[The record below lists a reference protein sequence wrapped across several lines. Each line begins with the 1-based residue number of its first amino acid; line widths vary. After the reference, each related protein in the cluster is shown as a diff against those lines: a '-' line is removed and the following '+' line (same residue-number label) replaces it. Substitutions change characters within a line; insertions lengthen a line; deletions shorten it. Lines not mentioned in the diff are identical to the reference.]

1 MAIKI
6 AQRSLRAVPKWLLT
20 LLVGSFL
27 LQITLHFLQ
36 PSLVARAQDL
46 PSPPPLL
53 VLQLAS
59 LGEPLALSKLLMLWL
74 QAYDNQP
81 GISIPFREL
90 DYGRVEQWLSR
101 ILALDRR
108 GQYPLLAASR
118 LYAEVPD
125 PPKQRQMLDF
135 VARQFHGDPARRW
148 PWLAHGVI
156 LAKHR
161 LKDLDLALKYAEALA
176 DTEQN
181 NSIPSWARQ
190 MDFILL
196 EDMGELESA
205 RILIGGL
212 LVSNAVTDPHEIHF
226 LKERLRELE
235 ARVLRRN

>member
-1 MAIKI
+1 MKAV
-6 AQRSLRAVPKWLLT
+6 QRSRRVVPKWLLM

-27 LQITLHFLQ
+27 LHVFLYFLQ
-36 PSLVARAQDL
+36 PVPIASAQDL
-46 PSPPPLL
+46 PSPSSLA
-53 VLQLAS
+53 VLKIAS

-74 QAYDNQP
+74 QAHDNQP

-90 DYGRVEQWLSR
+90 DYARVEQWLER
-101 ILALDRR
+101 ILVLDER

-125 PPKQRQMLDF
+125 PNKQRQMLDF
-135 VARQFHGDPARRW
+135 VARKFHYDPARRW

-176 DTEQN
+176 DTEHN
-181 NSIPSWARQ
+181 DSIPSWAQQ
-190 MDFILL
+190 MEFIIL

-205 RILIGGL
+205 RIVIGGL
-212 LVSNAVTDPHEIHF
+212 LASQAVTDPHEIHF
-226 LKERLRELE
+226 LKERLSKLE
-235 ARVLRRN
+235 ARLPSRD